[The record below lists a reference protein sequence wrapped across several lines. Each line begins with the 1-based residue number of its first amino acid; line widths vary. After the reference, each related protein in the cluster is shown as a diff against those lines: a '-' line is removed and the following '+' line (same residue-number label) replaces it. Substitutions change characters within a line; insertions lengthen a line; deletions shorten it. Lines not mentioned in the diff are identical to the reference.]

1 MSTWFLSEF
10 ESECFCGRRKRGQ
23 GRRTRF
29 SNKISLYSVWES
41 SPNQNIRWES
51 MPTTAPFLLTLCLW
65 ILNFS
70 LKCTCSSFYHRLFA
84 REDSNHQ
91 VCITG
96 LTQQRVHN
104 VEELME
110 VFIYVGRRSEGE
122 KSQWIVPLTNQLSI
136 TSSQNCVTESI
147 FLQVVVISS
156 FEMLKGIVTRMFL
169 VDFAKL

>member
-1 MSTWFLSEF
+1 MSENLAQTKMLDEKVCQPLPHSCSHSVCEF
-10 ESECFCGRRKRGQ
+10 WIAV
-23 GRRTRF
+23 
-29 SNKISLYSVWES
+29 SNVLVH
-41 SPNQNIRWES
+41 
-51 MPTTAPFLLTLCLW
+51 L
-65 ILNFS
+65 
-70 LKCTCSSFYHRLFA
+70 FYHRLFA

-110 VFIYVGRRSEGE
+110 VFIYVGRCSEGE
-122 KSQWIVPLTNQLSI
+122 KSQWIVPLTNQPSI
-136 TSSQNCVTESI
+136 TSSQNCMAESI

-156 FEMLKGIVTRMFL
+156 YEMLKGIVTRMFL

>member
-1 MSTWFLSEF
+1 
-10 ESECFCGRRKRGQ
+10 
-23 GRRTRF
+23 
-29 SNKISLYSVWES
+29 
-41 SPNQNIRWES
+41 

-65 ILNFS
+65 ILNCS

-96 LTQQRVHN
+96 LTQQHVHN

-122 KSQWIVPLTNQLSI
+122 KSQWIVPLTNQPSI

-156 FEMLKGIVTRMFL
+156 LWNAQGNSYKDVSGWLCQALSPSANMMFL
-169 VDFAKL
+169 SNVKLVCQTCLS